1 MPSLPRIPARPPK
14 REWLG
19 GRYSLPIDIHEG
31 KKVFHPDCIMWLEL
45 PDRLVVGS
53 TLIDPREPVMLAEML
68 DNAMLR
74 PAIGPPRRPARIRVA
89 SEEMARELRGT
100 AGDIPI
106 VVAPV
111 PELDA
116 AFEELRAMVERSSN
130 PTYLDGGATSPAVI
144 AEFFAAASLIFHAAP
159 WNLVQDQQIIRVDI
173 PAYDIHDACLSV
185 IGAVRE
191 SLGLLLFRS
200 IDDFVAFAPRQ
211 VRKREPGH
219 PIVLRSLSFDPRKA
233 MPKSLLREIRKH
245 RWPIAG
251 AAGYPALLCFDAE
264 MEQLQATERDFR
276 IMTACTHAFLSFF
289 ERHGV
294 IFDIDEPEQTIEVFT
309 ADDGVT
315 VTLTAPHPELD
326 ALEDDEGELFD
337 DELIESPVTVGP
349 NDPCPCGSGKKY
361 KKCHLEADDRG

>member
-1 MPSLPRIPARPPK
+1 MPPLSRIPTRAPK
-14 REWLG
+14 QEWLG
-19 GRYSLPIDIHEG
+19 GRYTLPIDIHEG
-31 KKVFHPDCIMWLEL
+31 NKVFHPDCIIWLEL
-45 PDRLVVGS
+45 PDRVVVGS
-53 TLIDPREPVMLAEML
+53 TLIDPCEPVMLAEML
-68 DNAMLR
+68 NNAMLR

-89 SEEMARELRGT
+89 SEEMASELRET
-100 AGDIPI
+100 AGNIPI

-116 AFEELRAMVERSSN
+116 AIEELSAMVERSSN

-144 AEFFAAASLIFHAAP
+144 AEFFAAASLLFHAAP
-159 WNLVQDQQIIRVDI
+159 WNLVQDQQIISVDI
-173 PAYDIHDACLSV
+173 PAFDIEAGCLSV

-200 IDDFVAFAPRQ
+200 IDDFMAFAPRQ
-211 VRKREPGH
+211 VRKPEPGD

-251 AAGYPALLCFDAE
+251 TAAYPMLLCFGAE
-264 MEQLQATERDFR
+264 MDQIQATERDFR

-289 ERHGV
+289 ERHGD
-294 IFDIDEPEQTIEVFT
+294 IFDIDEPEQTLEVFT
-309 ADDGVT
+309 SDDGVT

-326 ALEDDEGELFD
+326 ALEGDEGELFD
-337 DELIESPVTVGP
+337 DELLDAPVAVGP

-361 KKCHLEADDRG
+361 KKCHLDDGPG